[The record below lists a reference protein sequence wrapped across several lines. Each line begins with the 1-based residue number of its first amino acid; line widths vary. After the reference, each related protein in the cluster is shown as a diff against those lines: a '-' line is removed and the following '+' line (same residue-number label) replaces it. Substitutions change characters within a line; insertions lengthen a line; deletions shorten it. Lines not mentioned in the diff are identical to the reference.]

1 MLSLHKDSGV
11 LRANKE
17 EEGGKMLLCK
27 NVIVNGRRTSMR
39 LDRETWQA
47 LSDICKRE
55 NISLYKLCSLIDDAK
70 HESGLSSATRLFV
83 LTYYRRS
90 LAKYEVGIPQ
100 VPSTTS
106 RRVEQVLN
114 VVRAG

>member
-1 MLSLHKDSGV
+1 
-11 LRANKE
+11 
-17 EEGGKMLLCK
+17 MLLCK
-27 NVIVNGRRTSMR
+27 NVVVNGRRTSMR

-70 HESGLSSATRLFV
+70 GKSGLSSATRLFV

-90 LAKYEVGIPQ
+90 LARYEVGQ
-100 VPSTTS
+100 VPVVETATPS
-106 RRVEQVLN
+106 RRVEQVLS